1 MVFPPGGAVTFIS
14 QLYTGSISDREI
26 VRRSGF
32 LNLPFDDK
40 DSIMADKGFTIQDL
54 LPLGVSLN
62 LPPFLEASSQMAA
75 EDVVKTQELA
85 SLRIRV
91 ERAINKI
98 KNFHMWDRVIPLH
111 QMGIVNQM

>member
-1 MVFPPGGAVTFIS
+1 MTFIS

-26 VRRSGF
+26 IRSGF

-75 EDVVKTQELA
+75 EDVLKTQELA

-111 QMGIVNQM
+111 QTRCRQCVHSAVMHNLT